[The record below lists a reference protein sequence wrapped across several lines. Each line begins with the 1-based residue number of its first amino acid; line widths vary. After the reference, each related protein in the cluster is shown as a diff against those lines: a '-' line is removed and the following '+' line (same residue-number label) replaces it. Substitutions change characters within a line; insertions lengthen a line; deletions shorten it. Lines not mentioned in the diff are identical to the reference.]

1 MQLPSI
7 DRTPNLRPS
16 GADAGPSVAN
26 RVIPVAPVN
35 PSTASEPVQQE
46 VSSVTPAPGVVNLVN
61 PPYRTNNKPNEGEP
75 VYTSVPDPSK
85 SSKLS
90 NASPRDWTIH
100 RPAPEKVEN
109 PPPKPLSQVL
119 MDHLRTVWNASASA
133 IQVEQV
139 NNMQKPPPLPPQ
151 ATPNSGEVAKQA
163 LTYEPSK
170 IKKTESL

>member
-7 DRTPNLRPS
+7 DRTQSVRPS
-16 GADAGPSVAN
+16 GADAVSSVAN

-35 PSTASEPVQQE
+35 PSSPVTPPVQQ
-46 VSSVTPAPGVVNLVN
+46 VSPSAPTPGVVNLVS
-61 PPYRTNNKPNEGEP
+61 PPFKSSSKPNEGEP
-75 VYTSVPDPSK
+75 VYTSVPDPSRATK
-85 SSKLS
+85 V
-90 NASPRDWTIH
+90 ADAAPRDWTIR

-119 MDHLRTVWNASASA
+119 MEQLRAVWNASASA

-151 ATPNSGEVAKQA
+151 ATPNSGEVAKQV
-163 LTYEPSK
+163 LTYEPAK
-170 IKKTESL
+170 IKKTENL